1 MNLVWK
7 LLRQH
12 ISIPQ
17 LAGFFLANLV
27 GMFIVMLGVQF
38 YRDILPVFTS
48 EDSFMKSDFLIIN
61 KKVGMGNALSRH
73 SHVFSGAEMG
83 ELENQLFVEKTGK
96 FTRAQYQIQASLGM
110 NGQSMM
116 STELFFESVPD
127 EFVDV
132 STKDWQYVP
141 GESKTVPI
149 ILPRSYVNM
158 YNFGFARSHHLPAI
172 NEGVLNMVDV
182 VIRIRGNGKDADMK
196 GRVIG
201 FSNRLNTIL
210 VPESFIEWSNGE
222 YAPAEEPET
231 TRLIVQVSNPTDP
244 AVAQYLDDHGYE
256 LEEDRSQT
264 EKMVYFLK
272 MIVAIVLIIGLVISI
287 LSFYILML
295 SIYLL
300 LQKNAEKLENLLL
313 VGYSPSRTA
322 RPYQLLTLGLNI
334 LVFILALGVLWVVRC
349 YYMEIVETVY
359 PEIDGGTMLPA
370 VLVGLLLLLL
380 VSIFNLFAIRRKVMR
395 IWKREE

>member
-1 MNLVWK
+1 
-7 LLRQH
+7 
-12 ISIPQ
+12 
-17 LAGFFLANLV
+17 
-27 GMFIVMLGVQF
+27 
-38 YRDILPVFTS
+38 
-48 EDSFMKSDFLIIN
+48 
-61 KKVGMGNALSRH
+61 
-73 SHVFSGAEMG
+73 
-83 ELENQLFVEKTGK
+83 
-96 FTRAQYQIQASLGM
+96 
-110 NGQSMM
+110 
-116 STELFFESVPD
+116 
-127 EFVDV
+127 
-132 STKDWQYVP
+132 
-141 GESKTVPI
+141 
-149 ILPRSYVNM
+149 
-158 YNFGFARSHHLPAI
+158 
-172 NEGVLNMVDV
+172 
-182 VIRIRGNGKDADMK
+182 MK

-222 YAPAEEPET
+222 YAPTEEPET

-334 LVFILALGVLWVVRC
+334 LVFILALGVLWLVRC

-359 PEIDGGTMLPA
+359 PEVDGGTMLPA

>member
-61 KKVGMGNALSRH
+61 KKVGRGNALSGH

-334 LVFILALGVLWVVRC
+334 LVFILALGVLWLVRC

-359 PEIDGGTMLPA
+359 PEVDGGTMLPA

-380 VSIFNLFAIRRKVMR
+380 VSVFNLFAIRRKVMR

>member
-61 KKVGMGNALSRH
+61 KKVGMGNALSGH

-182 VIRIRGNGKDADMK
+182 LIRIRGNGKDADMK

-231 TRLIVQVSNPTDP
+231 K
-244 AVAQYLDDHGYE
+244 

-334 LVFILALGVLWVVRC
+334 LVFILALGVLWLVRC

-359 PEIDGGTMLPA
+359 PEVDGGTMLPA

>member
-61 KKVGMGNALSRH
+61 KKVGMGNALSGH

-132 STKDWQYVP
+132 STKDWHYVP

-182 VIRIRGNGKDADMK
+182 VIRIRGNGKEADMK

-244 AVAQYLDDHGYE
+244 AVAQYLEDHGYE

-264 EKMVYFLK
+264 EKMVYF
-272 MIVAIVLIIGLVISI
+272 
-287 LSFYILML
+287 

-322 RPYQLLTLGLNI
+322 RPYQLLTLGLNL
-334 LVFILALGVLWVVRC
+334 LVFVLALGVLWLVRC

-359 PEIDGGTMLPA
+359 PEVNGGTMLPA

-380 VSIFNLFAIRRKVMR
+380 VSVFNLFAIRMKVMR

>member
-61 KKVGMGNALSRH
+61 KKVGMGNALSGH
-73 SHVFSGAEMG
+73 SHVFSGSEMG

-182 VIRIRGNGKDADMK
+182 LIRIRGNGKDADMK

-264 EKMVYFLK
+264 EKIVYFLK

-295 SIYLL
+295 S
-300 LQKNAEKLENLLL
+300 LL

-359 PEIDGGTMLPA
+359 PEVDGGTMLPA

>member
-1 MNLVWK
+1 
-7 LLRQH
+7 
-12 ISIPQ
+12 
-17 LAGFFLANLV
+17 
-27 GMFIVMLGVQF
+27 
-38 YRDILPVFTS
+38 
-48 EDSFMKSDFLIIN
+48 MKSDFLIIN
-61 KKVGMGNALSRH
+61 KKVGMGNALSGH

-182 VIRIRGNGKDADMK
+182 VIRIRGNGREADMK

-210 VPESFIEWSNGE
+210 VPERFIEWSNEE
-222 YAPAEEPET
+222 YAPEETPET

-244 AVAQYLDDHGYE
+244 AVAQYLEDHGYE

-264 EKMVYFLK
+264 EKIVYFLK
-272 MIVAIVLIIGLVISI
+272 MIVAIVLVIGLVISI

-334 LVFILALGVLWVVRC
+334 LVFILALGVLWMVRS
-349 YYMEIVETVY
+349 YYMDIVEAVY
-359 PEIDGGTMLPA
+359 PEVNGGTMLPA
-370 VLVGLLLLLL
+370 ILVGLLLLLL
-380 VSIFNLFAIRRKVMR
+380 VSVFNLFAIRRKVMR
-395 IWKREE
+395 IWKRDE

>member
-61 KKVGMGNALSRH
+61 KKVGMGNSLSGH

-96 FTRAQYQIQASLGM
+96 FTRAQYQIQASLGI

-132 STKDWQYVP
+132 STNDWQYVP

-222 YAPAEEPET
+222 YAPTEEPET

-334 LVFILALGVLWVVRC
+334 LVFILALGVLWLVRC

-359 PEIDGGTMLPA
+359 PEVDGGTMLPA

>member
-61 KKVGMGNALSRH
+61 KKVGMGNALSGH

-182 VIRIRGNGKDADMK
+182 LIRIRGNGKDADMK

>member
-48 EDSFMKSDFLIIN
+48 EDSFMKSDFLIVN
-61 KKVGMGNALSRH
+61 KKVGMGNALSGH
-73 SHVFSGAEMG
+73 SHVFSGAEIDEFG
-83 ELENQLFVEKTGK
+83 NQSFVEKTGK

-182 VIRIRGNGKDADMK
+182 VIRIRGNGREADMK

-210 VPESFIEWSNGE
+210 VPERFIEWSNEE
-222 YAPAEEPET
+222 YAPEEAPET
-231 TRLIVQVSNPTDP
+231 TRLIVQVTNPADP
-244 AVAQYLDDHGYE
+244 AVAQYLEDHGYE

-264 EKMVYFLK
+264 EKIVYFLK

-313 VGYSPSRTA
+313 IGYSPARTA
-322 RPYQLLTLGLNI
+322 RPYQLLTLGLNL
-334 LVFILALGVLWVVRC
+334 LVFLLALGVLWIVRC

-359 PEIDGGTMLPA
+359 PEVERGTMLPS
-370 VLVGLLLLLL
+370 VLVGLLLLFL